1 MVIKKVFTFPLIN
14 GVKNLIFSF
23 SFLCIRNK
31 SGKLSFQ
38 NVDIVFDTGEVR
50 QRSQQIIFIS
60 KLFFYKEM
68 NYFLFTV
75 FSAYEQVGQQFQV
88 ESRIISSSVQPP
100 VGKLQV
106 EPVVIVFGGVQVIV
120 SHWSIIKTQN
130 SVVYYADFLLMLN
143 NFVDKSRNTDPN

>member
-100 VGKLQV
+100 VGKLV

-130 SVVYYADFLLMLN
+130 SVVYYADF
-143 NFVDKSRNTDPN
+143 FVDVEQFC

>member
-1 MVIKKVFTFPLIN
+1 
-14 GVKNLIFSF
+14 
-23 SFLCIRNK
+23 
-31 SGKLSFQ
+31 
-38 NVDIVFDTGEVR
+38 
-50 QRSQQIIFIS
+50 
-60 KLFFYKEM
+60 M

-100 VGKLQV
+100 VGKLV

-130 SVVYYADFLLMLN
+130 SVVYYADF
-143 NFVDKSRNTDPN
+143 FVDVEQFC